1 MLRMAF
7 VSFLGSKMGKTPFIN
22 GVSHALIGTTQS
34 HLTQK
39 TPEAEFVEFK
49 LLGVTFDTH
58 EVALKAYEGLTQ

>member
-1 MLRMAF
+1 MAF
-7 VSFLGSKMGKTPFIN
+7 VSFLGSKMGKTPFID
-22 GVSHALIGTTQS
+22 GQH